1 MSSIDSSIYGWLATQ
16 PAFVEVAIGIAF
28 VVIAAP
34 LALAAVAVASTWL
47 DAVLGALVAAALTPS
62 SQSTAHPFAHRLR
75 TT

>member
-1 MSSIDSSIYGWLATQ
+1 MSSIDNSIYGWLATQ
-16 PAFVEVAIGIAF
+16 PAFVEVAIGVAF

-62 SQSTAHPFAHRLR
+62 SQSTAHPIAHRLR

>member
-16 PAFVEVAIGIAF
+16 PAFVEVAIGVAF

-34 LALAAVAVASTWL
+34 AALAAVAVASTWL
-47 DAVLGALVAAALTPS
+47 EGVLGVLVAGALNPPS
-62 SQSTAHPFAHRLR
+62 KIKAHPAGRRLR